1 MTLLSQL
8 AAGRP
13 KTPEHAAQIGVGQR
27 RRHAAARVLRA
38 VEAVYEAQGAPGSR
52 AVPVTAQVTAAAAA
66 IAPGGPGSG
75 ASAAAP
81 DGSGGTAPMAASLN
95 GGSSSGNGSSGAG
108 VDTAQSIQASR
119 LAAYRTGGGGLPGGG
134 ASIAGGAAGGAARKA
149 RKMSKAQI
157 LSEYKAELR
166 EYRALQVRLR
176 VLRCAV
182 LHDGAGWKGLRQKVL
197 QGSSRSPGML
207 RGLHIRLAPDCSVRS
222 GSIA

>member
-13 KTPEHAAQIGVGQR
+13 KTPEHAAQIGAGQR

-66 IAPGGPGSG
+66 IAPGSG

-119 LAAYRTGGGGLPGGG
+119 LAAYRTGVGGLPGGG

-197 QGSSRSPGML
+197 QGSSHSPGML